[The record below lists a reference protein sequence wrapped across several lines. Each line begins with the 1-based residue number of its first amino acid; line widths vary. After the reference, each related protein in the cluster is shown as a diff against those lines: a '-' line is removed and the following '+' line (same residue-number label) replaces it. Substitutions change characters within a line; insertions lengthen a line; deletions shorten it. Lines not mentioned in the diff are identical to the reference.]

1 MPGPRP
7 MQMAKPKSASKTFS
21 RVLGYMFRQ
30 KWLLCVVLLLVLLS
44 AGAGVAGT
52 YFLKPI
58 WNEYIVPV
66 IGK

>member
-7 MQMAKPKSASKTFS
+7 MRMAKPKSASKTFS

-52 YFLKPI
+52 YFL
-58 WNEYIVPV
+58 
-66 IGK
+66 

>member
-58 WNEYIVPV
+58 
-66 IGK
+66 